1 MDPETQHPQSKPP
14 GDRGQAPAPDVA
26 TDVTLSD
33 LLGALHEERS
43 LRRFFAICW
52 GFGRTASAANR
63 PLRLSFRRWF
73 VLLLLLVAG
82 IDVGLGRIGPA
93 DTTLTIGLVGLIWY
107 VLLSL
112 VVFFQL
118 GLFRDESGRQLRG
131 LGIPNGLTIAR
142 ILSIPQL
149 FYLIVFHDE
158 YPGLELTLLLTYGF
172 IAMSDV
178 LDGILARVLGQS
190 SVFGRVFD
198 PVCDM
203 LFNTMM
209 ALALTLARVL
219 PWWFALLVALRYF
232 LPLVGSYF
240 LFLYRQ
246 PFEIAPTF
254 IGKANAMTLGF
265 CLGAKLWEA
274 LFPGQ
279 LPALLVDGLFW
290 SAALFLAANVGWLFY
305 MGMSRVKS
313 EEPH

>member
-1 MDPETQHPQSKPP
+1 MDPETQHPQSP
-14 GDRGQAPAPDVA
+14 GDRPPKAAPDAAPEA
-26 TDVTLSD
+26 TREATLSD
-33 LLGALHEERS
+33 LLGALHEDRS
-43 LRRFFAICW
+43 LRRFFALCW
-52 GFGRTASAANR
+52 SFGRSASAANR

-82 IDVGLGRIGPA
+82 VDVGLGRIGPT
-93 DTTLTIGLVGLIWY
+93 DTTLTIGLVGAIWY

-142 ILSIPQL
+142 ILSIPHL

-158 YPGLELTLLLTYGF
+158 YPGLALTLLLVYSF

-178 LDGILARVLGQS
+178 LDGILARLLKQS

-198 PVCDM
+198 PICDM

-209 ALALTLARVL
+209 ALALTLARTL

-232 LPLVGSYF
+232 LPLVGGYF

-246 PFEIAPTF
+246 PFEITPTI

-274 LFPGQ
+274 LFPAQ
-279 LPALLVDGLFW
+279 LPALLVEGLFW
-290 SAALFLAANVGWLFY
+290 SAALFLAANVSWLFY
-305 MGMSRVKS
+305 MGMSRTRAGG
-313 EEPH
+313 